1 MLASL
6 ASWVFSGGSD
16 GKESACNAGVLGSA
30 SGSGRSPGGGHDNPL
45 QYSCLEFHGRR
56 GLAGYSPQGCKE
68 SDRTER
74 LSFSLW
80 LPRYSS
86 TATQE
91 NNLNDYLTDTTSERR
106 SDFGLIK
113 SLTEKKKRF
122 SRSFIQQAP
131 ALCQAL
137 C

>member
-1 MLASL
+1 MRIRTYICKHVFICGASQV
-6 ASWVFSGGSD
+6 AIAV
-16 GKESACNAGVLGSA
+16 KNPPANAGDGRDMGSA

-45 QYSCLEFHGRR
+45 QYSCLEFHGQR

-113 SLTEKKKRF
+113 SLTEKKKRG
-122 SRSFIQQAP
+122 
-131 ALCQAL
+131 
-137 C
+137 